1 MERKKP
7 EYKSQSFSLRVPR
20 KLVKDLESVL
30 HPFETKSE
38 FFRRAIWREV
48 RSRQRLLSGEPD

>member
-1 MERKKP
+1 MEHKKP

-20 KLVKDLESVL
+20 KLVEDLESVL

-38 FFRRAIWREV
+38 FFRRAIWLEV
-48 RSRQRLLSGEPD
+48 EARRDCSPGEQD